1 MSNQTPNLNLPTQS
15 KGMGDQ
21 LVSTNNPRV
30 QSYAKN
36 SSNAQLTNLPGVTQL
51 LPGAVGTPPTPVPY
65 GITSG
70 LSSSGLGPKELNTAI
85 SKEHANKVDES
96 ISSAT
101 KGAIKAQSKS
111 STLPFISNSH
121 ASNLSDMSTSPEFI
135 NMMRKAT
142 EKIQGQSGLSNDLI
156 KSIKNMGKKPTG
168 AHKHLAK
175 SIATENTINKASN
188 KLIGAN
194 KNFYKTIAL
203 QCPNYMNNQVCKDY
217 SNMQKE
223 LLDNKFEEIYFENY
237 RMQFKIREA
246 IKLNDEEK
254 MAVLRLEELLAVRM
268 EELSKLENEINK
280 LNTNISVNT
289 RSNFYNIEVK
299 DKNREWQ
306 RYIIY
311 IYYELFL
318 FYIIISNFF
327 PEKYYKKKVPVI
339 LSLLYLAFPFLMKYL
354 TIIFQYIYIKISK
367 NFNSYPR
374 RVKTVID

>member
-1 MSNQTPNLNLPTQS
+1 MSTQIQPTLPKQAQ
-15 KGMGDQ
+15 GMGTQ
-21 LVSTNNPRV
+21 LVGTNNPRV
-30 QSYAKN
+30 KSYAKN
-36 SSNAQLTNLPGVTQL
+36 SLNAQLTNAPGMTEL
-51 LPGAVGTPPTPVPY
+51 LPGSQDVAPPPTPY
-65 GITSG
+65 GITAG
-70 LSSSGLGPKELNTAI
+70 LSSAGLGPKELNTPISKKDINKTNEAI
-85 SKEHANKVDES
+85 SSGTNAGIKES
-96 ISSAT
+96 T
-101 KGAIKAQSKS
+101 K
-111 STLPFISNSH
+111 TVTMPFLSNSH
-121 ASNLSDMSTSPEFI
+121 ATNIADMSSSPEFV
-135 NMMRKAT
+135 NMMKKASQ
-142 EKIQGQSGLSNDLI
+142 KMQNKSGLTNNLI
-156 KSIKNMGKKPTG
+156 KSVANMGKKPTG
-168 AHKHLAK
+168 AHLQYAK

-203 QCPNYMNNQVCKDY
+203 QCPHYMKNHVCKDY

-223 LLDNKFEEIYFENY
+223 LLDNKFEEIFFENY
-237 RMQFKIREA
+237 KIQSKIKEA

-327 PEKYYKKKVPVI
+327 PEHYYKKKVPVI

-374 RVKTVID
+374 KVKTVID